1 MHNFESEDEYLIEA
15 HEELNRI
22 EHIIYVS
29 LKYTRTTDVLRNALL
44 RFISYSDIILELLA
58 RKAVDSGHI
67 DRFPRTPMII
77 AKRLEDYPDPEIQR
91 FVHFYQK
98 IRLLLRTEHN
108 SVNEY
113 RRHVGMFYSLPKS
126 CALVNIDSLESL
138 EKFAIHMYRYTRSLC
153 GYTED

>member
-1 MHNFESEDEYLIEA
+1 MHNFETEDEYLIEA

-44 RFISYSDIILELLA
+44 RFISYSDIILELIA
-58 RKAVDSGHI
+58 RKAVDAGHL

-77 AKRLEDYPDPEIQR
+77 AKRLEDYPDEKIQK
-91 FVHFYQK
+91 FVHFYQQL
-98 IRLLLRTEHN
+98 RLLLRTEYQ

-113 RRHVGMFYSLPKS
+113 RRHVGMMYTLPKS
-126 CALVNIDSLESL
+126 SALVNIDSLESL
-138 EKFAIHMYRYTRSLC
+138 EKFAIDVYQHTRELC

>member
-1 MHNFESEDEYLIEA
+1 MHNFETEDEYLIEA

-44 RFISYSDIILELLA
+44 RFISYSDIILELVA
-58 RKAVDSGHI
+58 RKAVDAGHL

-77 AKRLEDYPDPEIQR
+77 AKRLEDYPDEKVR
-91 FVHFYQK
+91 KFVHFYQQL
-98 IRLLLRTEHN
+98 RLLLRTEYQ

-113 RRHVGMFYSLPKS
+113 RRHVGMMYTLPKS
-126 CALVNIDSLESL
+126 SALVNIDSFRII
-138 EKFAIHMYRYTRSLC
+138 KKVR
-153 GYTED
+153 D

>member
-1 MHNFESEDEYLIEA
+1 MHNFETEDEYLIEA

-44 RFISYSDIILELLA
+44 RFISYSDIILELVA
-58 RKAVDSGHI
+58 RKAVDSGHL

-77 AKRLEDYPDPEIQR
+77 AKRLEDYPDPKIR
-91 FVHFYQK
+91 KFVHYYQQ
-98 IRLLLRTEHN
+98 IRLLLRTEHQ

-113 RRHVGMFYSLPKS
+113 RRHVGMFYALPKS
-126 CALVNIDSLESL
+126 SVLVNIDSLESL
-138 EKFAIHMYRYTRSLC
+138 EKFAIDVYQYTRELC